1 MNPIEMLRASGL
13 NPIVIDEDLDSALS
27 ELLALKTELLALK
40 TDTPR
45 RETNIELV
53 TRLMDY
59 CPTGALAQPFIMHAI
74 EMYCQLVAETDTAQM
89 SNGLFS
95 GEVWK
100 ETGAWLQG
108 ELNKHY
114 SKG

>member
-13 NPIVIDEDLDSALS
+13 NPIIIDEDLDSALS
-27 ELLALKTELLALK
+27 ELLALK

-59 CPTGALAQPFIMHAI
+59 CPTGALAQPFILHAI